1 MRESQQMTKGQT
13 MKLMLHFYPMS
24 GWKKEIVEALGYE
37 PSEHKMSAGYCVSMS
52 LFVLQCSLNSFTVS
66 IH

>member
-13 MKLMLHFYPMS
+13 MKLMS
-24 GWKKEIVEALGYE
+24 GWKKEIVEALGLYE
-37 PSEHKMSAGYCVSMS
+37 PSGHKMSVGYCVSMS